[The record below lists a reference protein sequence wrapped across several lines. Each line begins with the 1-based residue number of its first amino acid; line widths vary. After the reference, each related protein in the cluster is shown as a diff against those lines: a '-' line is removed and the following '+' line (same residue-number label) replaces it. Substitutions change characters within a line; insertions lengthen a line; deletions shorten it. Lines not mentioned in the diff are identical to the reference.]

1 MSVRAMLGLAG
12 EQAAARYLKRHGYR
26 IVDRRWSCRF
36 GEIDLIVEKDD
47 QVIFVEV
54 KTRTGGGSFGGG
66 AAAVGFRKS
75 ARLRAA
81 AFSYLQANGLVG
93 CPFRIDVVTVEPV
106 GFGRFRISHLPAVVE
121 EEED

>member
-1 MSVRAMLGLAG
+1 MSVRAALGLAG

-26 IVDRRWSCRF
+26 VVDRRWSCRF
-36 GEIDLIVEKDD
+36 GEIDLVAEYGDE
-47 QVIFVEV
+47 VVFVEV
-54 KTRTGGGSFGGG
+54 KTRTGGSFGGG

-81 AFSYLQANGLVG
+81 AFSYLQRKGLVG

-106 GFGRFRISHLPAVVE
+106 RFGRFRISHLPAAVG